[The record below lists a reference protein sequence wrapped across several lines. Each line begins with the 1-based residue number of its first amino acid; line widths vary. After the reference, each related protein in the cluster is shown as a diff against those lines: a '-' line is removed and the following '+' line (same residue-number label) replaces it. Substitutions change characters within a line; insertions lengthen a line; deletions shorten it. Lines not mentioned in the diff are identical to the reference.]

1 MGKTNDLPGSKGWK
15 LFLALGESP
24 RPIRFFFN
32 ELENIYIMRAISF
45 ACFFLRPVSI
55 YHSRDS
61 PLFISLPMIIRRG
74 DGLRNE
80 TFLSTRLNSIPP
92 R

>member
-32 ELENIYIMRAISF
+32 ELENIYICIYNAGHIVRVGKRE
-45 ACFFLRPVSI
+45 FLFTTRV
-55 YHSRDS
+55 Y
-61 PLFISLPMIIRRG
+61 LSLA
-74 DGLRNE
+74 
-80 TFLSTRLNSIPP
+80 
-92 R
+92 

>member
-32 ELENIYIMRAISF
+32 ELKENIYIYIYIYNAGHIVRVGKRE
-45 ACFFLRPVSI
+45 FLFTTRV
-55 YHSRDS
+55 Y
-61 PLFISLPMIIRRG
+61 LSLA
-74 DGLRNE
+74 
-80 TFLSTRLNSIPP
+80 
-92 R
+92 